1 MRTGWWWLRLE
12 SWTWINAWRARPV
25 RGTLLLSLWLLP
37 VVVLPVALDIGGE
50 GRAAAALDWV
60 LSLDVPLALGLAA
73 QVGSAVVALASRADT
88 ESWIAPVNRR
98 GAAGRALFVLRLLHA
113 ARWSSG
119 LALAV
124 LLLSIDGGDSAAQV
138 RELLSIDGFA
148 LLGGATFAWV
158 LLSGRHVAPR
168 KPVGGTA
175 TGSGLSALS
184 WVPLREAGRVLN
196 QRRLAMLAIP
206 VLLAAPMGSDAQQ
219 ILRAL
224 VAWTVGLY
232 VFNWMRQAGH
242 ATGTLHRWMPGMRV
256 QPIRLKWY
264 VWRYVLFA
272 SLAGAAALWLG
283 WRVTAPLPPVSSP

>member
-1 MRTGWWWLRLE
+1 M
-12 SWTWINAWRARPV
+12 
-25 RGTLLLSLWLLP
+25 SLWLLP
-37 VVVLPVALDIGGE
+37 VVVLPVALQIAGE
-50 GRAAAALDWV
+50 GRAAAALEWL

-73 QVGSAVVALASRADT
+73 QVGSAVVALASSTDT
-88 ESWIAPVNRR
+88 EIWIAPANRR

-113 ARWSSG
+113 ARWPFG

-124 LLLSIDGGDSAAQV
+124 LLLSIDSGDSSAQV
-138 RELLSIDGFA
+138 KELLLIDGFA

-158 LLSGRHVAPR
+158 LLSGRHNAPR
-168 KPVGGTA
+168 KPVAGTA

-196 QRRLAMLAIP
+196 QRRLAQLAIP

-224 VAWTVGLY
+224 LGWAVGLY
-232 VFNWMRQAGH
+232 VFNWMRHAHHAAGV
-242 ATGTLHRWMPGMRV
+242 LRRWMPGMRV
-256 QPIRLKWY
+256 QPIRLNWY

-283 WRVTAPLPPVSSP
+283 WRVTSPQPPASTP